1 MTDTVERL
9 PVLHVT
15 EAGVSEAEAMVTKE
29 FSLTIIL
36 NNQELLSRLCTPA
49 NLEYLAVGFLFSEGL
64 LKSKDERLHK
74 QMEGSYIEAPSR
86 RGDTLR

>member
-1 MTDTVERL
+1 MMDTVERL

-36 NNQELLSRLCTPA
+36 NNQELLNLLCTPA

-74 QMEGSYIEAPSR
+74 QMESSYIEAPSR